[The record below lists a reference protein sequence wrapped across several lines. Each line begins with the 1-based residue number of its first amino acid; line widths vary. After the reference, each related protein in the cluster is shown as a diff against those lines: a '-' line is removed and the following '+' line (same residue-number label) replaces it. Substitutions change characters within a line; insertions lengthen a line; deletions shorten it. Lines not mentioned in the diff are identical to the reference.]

1 MLKQLKTRKG
11 FTLIELLIVVA
22 IIGILAV
29 ISVIVLVS
37 VRATSIDSKA
47 KANLRTLSSAQ
58 SAYLAENGEYGS
70 WAELVA
76 DNFLDATWTDG
87 TKTGGEDGVTYTE
100 TQEGTPSEYEGEA
113 AIENGNTYII
123 DETGAIQQTG

>member
-1 MLKQLKTRKG
+1 MLKRIKRRKG

-22 IIGILAV
+22 IISILAV
-29 ISVIVLVS
+29 ISIIVLVTIRASS
-37 VRATSIDSKA
+37 VDSKA

-70 WAELVA
+70 WADLVA
-76 DNFLDATWTDG
+76 EGFLDATWTDG
-87 TKTGGEDGVTYTE
+87 SKTGGEDGVVYTE
-100 TQEGTPSEYEGEA
+100 TQEGTPSEYEGQA

-123 DETGAIQQTG
+123 DESGAIQQTG